1 MLKPSAMLSDA
12 FGTLVVRMVGIAL
25 IFGST
30 TLTARIL
37 GPAEYG
43 AYSAAMALALLLAT
57 LAPLGSDRI
66 LVQSLSTSKSDTEIG
81 RETAITHLGTAC
93 SVAVLFCGLMATW
106 LCCTFVVVNPN
117 WARTSAL
124 AAILFVP
131 LTIIYLRQWLA
142 IPLIGARRAV
152 MPEQTILPLIFI
164 TTLFTVAVMKLPL
177 TATTTVIAYAGM
189 ILFVWLLSLKSKRI
203 RIAYRSAISVFPEI
217 PKPVVFQRMMAGLA
231 YVAVAVGA
239 TIAQTCMPLTIAVTC
254 GFTETAYYALAMPFA
269 ALAAIPLGVFNLT
282 TFPRCSRLYQKGQ
295 MAEAE
300 HTVRS
305 AATIMFGLSVGI
317 GFVVWMLSPM
327 LVVLLGIEYTTVC
340 RLLPALLLA
349 AMIDSL
355 TGPTLPVMQTMKMEQ
370 TCGRMLYASIPV
382 QLGLIYLLSRIASV
396 EGAAVAYLLSRVLW
410 NVAVVLVIKRLRGI
424 TMLPYLSFRLAWREF
439 HELPGHP
446 AAQTDPV
453 INPPAVEQVWSI
465 AAERKVA

>member
-1 MLKPSAMLSDA
+1 MLSDA

-66 LVQSLSTSKSDTEIG
+66 LVQSLSTSKSDAEIG

-93 SVAVLFCGLMATW
+93 SVAVLFCGLIGTW
-106 LCCTFVVVNPN
+106 LCCTFVIVNPN

-131 LTIIYLRQWLA
+131 LTVIYLRQWLA

-152 MPEQTILPLIFI
+152 MPEQTILPLIFT
-164 TTLFTVAVMKLPL
+164 TTLLTVTVMKLRL
-177 TATTTVIAYAGM
+177 TATTTAITYAGM
-189 ILFVWLLSLKSKRI
+189 VLFVWLLSLTSRRI
-203 RIAYRSAISVFPEI
+203 RSAYQSAIGVLSEI
-217 PKPVVFQRMMAGLA
+217 PTPVVFRRMMAGLA
-231 YVAVAVGA
+231 YLAVAVGA
-239 TIAQTCMPLTIAVTC
+239 IVSQTCMPLTIAATC
-254 GFTETAYYALAMPFA
+254 GFTETAFYALAMPFA

-282 TFPRCSRLYQKGQ
+282 MFPRCSRLYQNGQ

-300 HTVRS
+300 HAVRS
-305 AATIMFGLSVGI
+305 SATIMFGLSVGI
-317 GFVVWMLSPM
+317 GFVVWIFSPL

-340 RLLPALLLA
+340 HLLPALLLA

-382 QLGLIYLLSRIASV
+382 QLGLIYLLSEVASV

-410 NVAVVLVIKRLRGI
+410 NIAVVLVIKRLRGI

-439 HELPGHP
+439 HELPDP
-446 AAQTDPV
+446 STAQKTYPV
-453 INPPAVEQVWSI
+453 INPSPVLQVQDWS
-465 AAERKVA
+465 ASAERKVA